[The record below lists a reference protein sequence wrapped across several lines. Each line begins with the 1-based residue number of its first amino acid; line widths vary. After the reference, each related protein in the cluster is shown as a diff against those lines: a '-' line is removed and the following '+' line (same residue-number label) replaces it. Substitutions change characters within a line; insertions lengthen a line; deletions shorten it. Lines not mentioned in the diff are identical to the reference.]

1 MSLPNHTGTSIL
13 SCCILKVKVNYL
25 TILVLIQYMYTLHF
39 DSFSISFPLS
49 PQRGDSAVIMA
60 TVRHESD
67 VLRVL
72 VDAGSDLNVQNE
84 VRYTVTVASAA
95 GVIPSCLY

>member
-1 MSLPNHTGTSIL
+1 MVHVIER
-13 SCCILKVKVNYL
+13 
-25 TILVLIQYMYTLHF
+25 HF

-60 TVRHESD
+60 TVQHRSD
-67 VLRVL
+67 VL

-95 GVIPSCLY
+95 GVIPSCPY

>member
-1 MSLPNHTGTSIL
+1 MYN
-13 SCCILKVKVNYL
+13 
-25 TILVLIQYMYTLHF
+25 ILVLIHTCTCMYMTF

-49 PQRGDSAVIMA
+49 PQRGDSAVIKA
-60 TVRHESD
+60 TVERQSD

-95 GVIPSCLY
+95 GVIPSCPY

>member
-1 MSLPNHTGTSIL
+1 M
-13 SCCILKVKVNYL
+13 
-25 TILVLIQYMYTLHF
+25 
-39 DSFSISFPLS
+39 
-49 PQRGDSAVIMA
+49 IMA
-60 TVRHESD
+60 TVRYKSD

-95 GVIPSCLY
+95 GVIPSCPY

>member
-1 MSLPNHTGTSIL
+1 MHDIL
-13 SCCILKVKVNYL
+13 IP
-25 TILVLIQYMYTLHF
+25 LVF
-39 DSFSISFPLS
+39 SFPLS

-60 TVRHESD
+60 TVEYMAD

-84 VRYTVTVASAA
+84 VRHTVTVASAA
-95 GVIPSCLY
+95 GVILSCPY

>member
-1 MSLPNHTGTSIL
+1 MVHVIER
-13 SCCILKVKVNYL
+13 
-25 TILVLIQYMYTLHF
+25 HF

-49 PQRGDSAVIMA
+49 PQRGDSAVIKA
-60 TVRHESD
+60 TVGHRSD

-84 VRYTVTVASAA
+84 VRYTFTVASAA
-95 GVIPSCLY
+95 GVIPSCPY

>member
-1 MSLPNHTGTSIL
+1 MGGYNSRVATKRGVASDRGNMVHVIER
-13 SCCILKVKVNYL
+13 
-25 TILVLIQYMYTLHF
+25 HF

-49 PQRGDSAVIMA
+49 PQSGDSAVIGA
-60 TVRHESD
+60 TVEHESD

-95 GVIPSCLY
+95 GVIPSCPY